1 MVGIALGLDFS
12 SIVEWV
18 DRGIGV
24 AFSSLD
30 YSGIV
35 EPSVVYFI

>member
-1 MVGIALGLDFS
+1 MVGIALGLDYS
-12 SIVEWV
+12 GIVEWV
-18 DRGIGV
+18 VRVSI

-35 EPSVVYFI
+35 EPSVV